1 METFVTSTTKH
12 FNNFLQKINL
22 LLKLTPNYI
31 KTDQVLTFKSLNF
44 LPFSY
49 IFQAYEFSL
58 FVFLQEILNYN
69 CRELVNVVP
78 FFQGADPLFV
88 SGVVAK
94 LKHEVYQP
102 GDYVIME
109 GTIGTKMFFIQQGT
123 VDVVTNNG
131 TCVAQLFDGSY
142 FGGELKSRKKTD
154 IIVVLWRNIFHKS
167 QFFLQILLDSSA
179 WSSKLAVKKITFHRL
194 LYVLPYL

>member
-1 METFVTSTTKH
+1 M
-12 FNNFLQKINL
+12 
-22 LLKLTPNYI
+22 
-31 KTDQVLTFKSLNF
+31 
-44 LPFSY
+44 
-49 IFQAYEFSL
+49 
-58 FVFLQEILNYN
+58 
-69 CRELVNVVP
+69 NVVP

-131 TCVAQLFDGSY
+131 SCVAQLFDGSY
-142 FGGELKSRKKTD
+142 FGGELQFLHGGEAELRITCNTSQAPQKKRRVFS
-154 IIVVLWRNIFHKS
+154 II
-167 QFFLQILLDSSA
+167 
-179 WSSKLAVKKITFHRL
+179 
-194 LYVLPYL
+194 PP